1 MKIQFLSLIV
11 SMLLLV
17 SSCTS
22 QDKKIQMRYAE
33 LVAEYMAEEDR
44 LCRLAALEEAK
55 LSWSIETNDG
65 EESSNSEPRLSK
77 PGQ

>member
-1 MKIQFLSLIV
+1 MKFISLII
-11 SMLLLV
+11 SILLL

-22 QDKKIQMRYAE
+22 QDKKIQRRYEE
-33 LVAEYMAEEDR
+33 LVAEFMAEEDR

-65 EESSNSEPRLSK
+65 EERVEQKTRLSK